1 MGVDANPITLTWM
14 GGIGFSAII
23 AIFMLYFE
31 RTKVWSDKKIV
42 GIATLLGFILI
53 LGILRIIGMI

>member
-53 LGILRIIGMI
+53 LGILRIIGLI